1 MSKQIING
9 KSEKVDLTNA
19 IAKGGAIYVP
29 LAEAQS
35 QLHEV
40 VKDAK
45 KRTYTVNPNQLAC
58 SAGMR
63 KFAALPAE
71 LQDTKTKLA
80 CIICVL
86 VARKIDNGR
95 FWSWVNDQ
103 TALLRRTFDFDDV
116 CKKNGKDPQHVAEH
130 LVLEGKKVCNGI
142 RLDGLATYKGD
153 INLFGDPLIP
163 EEYRKLF
170 SKTSETH
177 KTAVDPVVET
187 PVEKEV
193 AGE

>member
-1 MSKQIING
+1 MFKNKLNG
-9 KSEKVDLTNA
+9 KAENVDLTNA

-29 LAEAQS
+29 LAEAQN
-35 QLHEV
+35 QLQEV
-40 VKDAK
+40 VKVAK
-45 KRTYTVNPNQLAC
+45 KRTYTADPNQLAC

-103 TALLRRTFDFDDV
+103 TTLLRRTFDFDDV
-116 CKKNGKDPQHVAEH
+116 CKEHGKDAQHVAEH
-130 LVLEGKKVCNGI
+130 LVMEGKKVCNSI
-142 RLDGLATYKGD
+142 RLDGLSTYKGD

-170 SKTSETH
+170 SKTFE
-177 KTAVDPVVET
+177 APVVEEA
-187 PVEKEV
+187 PVEEEV